1 MRSQNLAQPAIIGN
15 ANEVRDIIGEYQ
27 AAGVDELIIPDFTM
41 GTGNTAQ
48 KRDTLDSFLNQAA
61 AGFR

>member
-1 MRSQNLAQPAIIGN
+1 VN
-15 ANEVRDIIGEYQ
+15 
-27 AAGVDELIIPDFTM
+27 ELIIPDFTM

-61 AGFR
+61 MGFR